1 MYGPEEPIVRE
12 TLFFGLALGALVSF
26 GPFLIFKLPLL
37 GPALIKLK
45 PTGYDEA
52 GNVRPVLTRAQKAA
66 KAEMERKRSESANKS
81 AKSAKAGDGAR
92 RSTIGNSLPKK
103 RPPLV

>member
-1 MYGPEEPIVRE
+1 MDAPQRLPH
-12 TLFFGLALGALVSF
+12 FSF
-26 GPFLIFKLPLL
+26 QSLHPPLISVCQPDSS
-37 GPALIKLK
+37 PDHPRAQ
-45 PTGYDEA
+45 A